1 MYRINRF
8 ILLTANTTTI
18 ITIFKSINQNKT
30 KQQKHRSEN
39 NKNTNN
45 NNNNSKNKDSSGRVK
60 KKIIPLI
67 KNIFCIRQ
75 FLFELTFGNLKECH

>member
-60 KKIIPLI
+60 KKN
-67 KNIFCIRQ
+67 NISYQEHILHSSVFV
-75 FLFELTFGNLKECH
+75 